1 MLQVTPHYQK
11 HSHIERCFQQKI
23 TVLHPTPSLNTN
35 FTKNQTQ
42 YFMTGDSI
50 IVTLLNDQRDT
61 CIHWPAM
68 LWTVEAIG
76 YKLVFTDI
84 SVWLYNFLHIP
95 EILAMS
101 LFITRVLDYRIGL
114 LLSTRHNIHHQVK
127 WHYLKS
133 IGEETWMMWPSSH
146 QCADYQLGICPDSI
160 IDESTW
166 ATKIDLSN
174 LSCKTSV
181 FSSHYLGK
189 TMKDSAWC
197 RKALPSAN
205 SSTYRN
211 FDSLNPQGYCIT
223 VSNGHFQTTAK
234 DGHCGCPNCSL
245 KILKATRFSKSHWQ
259 WTPVELG
266 VE

>member
-1 MLQVTPHYQK
+1 MIK
-11 HSHIERCFQQKI
+11 GSM
-23 TVLHPTPSLNTN
+23 HPLTSYALDCR
-35 FTKNQTQ
+35 
-42 YFMTGDSI
+42 G
-50 IVTLLNDQRDT
+50 
-61 CIHWPAM
+61 
-68 LWTVEAIG
+68 
-76 YKLVFTDI
+76 KLVFTDI

-101 LFITRVLDYRIGL
+101 LFITRVLDYRIAL

-127 WHYLKS
+127 WHCLKS
-133 IGEETWMMWPSSH
+133 IGEEVDDVTQQPPVHW
-146 QCADYQLGICPDSI
+146 LSI
-160 IDESTW
+160 GNLSRLNRRWKHHW
-166 ATKIDLSN
+166 AIKIELSN

-189 TMKDSAWC
+189 TMKDSAWW
-197 RKALPSAN
+197 RKALASAN
-205 SSTYRN
+205 SSTYRS

-234 DGHCGCPNCSL
+234 DGHGCPNCSL

>member
-1 MLQVTPHYQK
+1 
-11 HSHIERCFQQKI
+11 
-23 TVLHPTPSLNTN
+23 
-35 FTKNQTQ
+35 
-42 YFMTGDSI
+42 MTGDSI
-50 IVTLLNDQRDT
+50 VGTSLNDQKDT

-95 EILAMS
+95 QLLAMS
-101 LFITRVLDYRIGL
+101 LFYYKDFRLQNCIAPKHQTQYPSSSQMTLFEKHWWRIVDDVTRQPPVHWL
-114 LLSTRHNIHHQVK
+114 
-127 WHYLKS
+127 S
-133 IGEETWMMWPSSH
+133 IGNLS
-146 QCADYQLGICPDSI
+146 QLNHR
-160 IDESTW
+160 W
-166 ATKIDLSN
+166 KHNWVNKIELSN
-174 LSCKTSV
+174 ISCITSV

-189 TMKDSAWC
+189 TMKDSAWW

-223 VSNGHFQTTAK
+223 VSDGHFQTAAK
-234 DGHCGCPNCSL
+234 DGHCGCPNSSL
-245 KILKATRFSKSHWQ
+245 KTLKATRFSKSHWQ
-259 WTPVELG
+259 WTPLELG